1 MTTINTPDDLI
12 QGIRNDPNFRAT
24 VRRELLTAELL
35 EVPTRLSTLEKGI
48 TALVESTEAINRR
61 LDSMDGRFD
70 TMDSR
75 FDSVDGRFD
84 TMDSRFDSVDGRLDS
99 IESDVKMVRR
109 DTDGLGEAFRR
120 EVRAQSSFRGNYA
133 QGASRGRTIHIAGDL
148 ARSLGLGRVK
158 TRLVPRSMPQMWLE
172 ENYETVE
179 ALGLRERA
187 WETFLVPD
195 VLVEVRNLRAPND
208 TAPAF
213 YIAVEASYTAY
224 MEDMLRATDH
234 AKILRS
240 VTGLDAYPVVSSV
253 MIVDELAEVLGSTLY
268 EDAEQFTRSD
278 DADAAY
284 WYRLDS
290 ADLRPSEPR

>member
-1 MTTINTPDDLI
+1 MTTINTSDDLI
-12 QGIRNDPNFRAT
+12 QVIRNDPNFRAT

-35 EVPTRLSTLEKGI
+35 EVPARLSTLEKGI
-48 TALVESTEAINRR
+48 TALVESTETINRR
-61 LDSMDGRFD
+61 LDSMDGRL
-70 TMDSR
+70 
-75 FDSVDGRFD
+75 DSVEGRL
-84 TMDSRFDSVDGRLDS
+84 DSVEGRLDSVEGRLDS

-158 TRLVPRSMPQMWLE
+158 TRLVPRSMPQTWLE

-213 YIAVEASYTAY
+213 YIAVEASYTADV
-224 MEDMLRATDH
+224 EDMLRATDH

-284 WYRLDS
+284 WYQLDS